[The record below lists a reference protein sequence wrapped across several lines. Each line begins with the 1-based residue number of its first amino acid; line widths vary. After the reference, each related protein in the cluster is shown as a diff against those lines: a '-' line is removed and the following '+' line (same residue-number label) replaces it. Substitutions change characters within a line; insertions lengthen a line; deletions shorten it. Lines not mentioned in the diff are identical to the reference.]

1 MLRLST
7 GIALASAL
15 LAATLAVPTQ
25 AAAAPI
31 PVQVL
36 SLTDLHGYLS
46 ETENLTIAGP
56 SGSLAVGGAAYLK
69 AHLDKLRTGQP
80 NSFLVGSGD
89 QFSGWPDYTQAFANE
104 PTIEV
109 LNAFGLDFDVA
120 GNHEF
125 DRELPFL
132 RRMVS
137 GDCYGKPGFDS
148 CFTDS
153 AGRPFQGTDY
163 GYHAA
168 NVLDAGSKQAV
179 LPPYW
184 IAQAGTA
191 RIGFIGVTFPGTP
204 NETLSI
210 AQSGLEFQ
218 GLVDGTNRA
227 AAELK
232 AQGVNAIV
240 VSMHEGGQ
248 QGGLFNECKNPTGPI
263 FDAAR
268 AISPDVD
275 VILGGHWH
283 TAFNCMIPDPNGV
296 PRPVLE
302 ASNHGRL
309 LGEVNLSLDPATG
322 EVIRSATT
330 ATNHAVTKDLTPDA
344 GVQKIV
350 KYWMDKWAVRQTQPL
365 AKLDRDLDFSKTA
378 ESRTG
383 NLVADLY
390 RSEAAHAAHGGADLA
405 LVPADLGIDVIAAG
419 LKAGTVRYGDAWP
432 VVGIS
437 PITTLSL
444 KGSTIE
450 QILEQQW
457 IPPAYGCRRLSSLAV
472 SDQVRYSY
480 DLGKPVGDRVDPAK
494 VFIRG
499 KRLELGKTYRVT
511 TSAAMPLH
519 GAQYGYPGFQQ
530 YTDLIRAPR
539 MGQEVFLN
547 YLRSRQSITAPALG
561 RVTAIPGT
569 PPPVDGPFGPL
580 NLLPQSEMTATA
592 TSQGSSA
599 YSAAAALDGSCTTM
613 WHSNWS
619 PHAPLPQYIT
629 LDLGRTR
636 TIEALVYT
644 PRQDAAVPNG
654 RISKYDVQVSADGN
668 LWQSV
673 ATGNWDG
680 TVDAKIARFPAGTTA
695 RYVRLIGLEGG
706 ANYAAATELNIALT
720 PGS

>member
-1 MLRLST
+1 MFRLSAVI
-7 GIALASAL
+7 G
-15 LAATLAVPTQ
+15 LAATVVTASIAVPTQ
-25 AAAAPI
+25 AAASPI

-56 SGSLAVGGAAYLK
+56 AGTLPVGGAAYLK
-69 AHLDKLRTGQP
+69 AHLDKLRAGKP
-80 NSFLVGSGD
+80 NSFLIGSGD
-89 QFSGWPDYTQAFANE
+89 QFSGWPDYTQGFANE

-109 LNAFGLDFDVA
+109 LNEFGLDFDVA

-132 RRMVS
+132 QRMMS
-137 GDCYGKPGFDS
+137 GACYGKPGFDT

-153 AGRPFQGTDY
+153 RGRAFHGTDY
-163 GYHAA
+163 PYHAA
-168 NVLDAGSKQAV
+168 NVVAAKTQRPV

-191 RIGFIGVTFPGTP
+191 RVGFIGLGFPGTP
-204 NETLSI
+204 TETLSI
-210 AQSGLEFQ
+210 EQSGLEFQ
-218 GLVDGTNRA
+218 GLVDAANRA

-248 QGGLFNECKNPTGPI
+248 QGGLFNDCKNPVGPI

-268 AISPDVD
+268 AMSPEID

-283 TAFNCMIPDPNGV
+283 TAFNCMIPDPYGV

-302 ASNHGRL
+302 ASNHGRV
-309 LGEVNLSLDPATG
+309 LGEVNLALDPANG

-330 ATNHAVTKDLTPDA
+330 ATNHAVTKDLAPDPA
-344 GVQKIV
+344 VQKIV
-350 KYWMDKWAVRQTQPL
+350 KYWMDKWAVRQRQPL
-365 AKLDRDLDFSKTA
+365 AKLDRDLDFARTA

-390 RSEAAHAAHGGADLA
+390 RSEAAHPADGGADFA
-405 LVPADLGIDVIAAG
+405 LVPADLGVDVIAAG
-419 LKAGTVRYGDAWP
+419 LKAGPVSFGDAWP
-432 VVGIS
+432 VAGIS
-437 PITTLSL
+437 PITTLAL
-444 KGSTIE
+444 KGSIVE

-457 IPPAYGCRRLSSLAV
+457 IPPAYGCSRLSSLAV
-472 SDQVRYSY
+472 SDQVRYTY

-494 VFIRG
+494 VLIRG
-499 KRLELGKTYRVT
+499 KRLKLDKTYRVA

-530 YTDLIRAPR
+530 FTDLNRAPR

-547 YLRSRQSITAPALG
+547 HLRRQQSITAPALG

-580 NLLPQSEMTATA
+580 NLLPQKEMTATA
-592 TSQGSSA
+592 TSQGSA
-599 YSAAAALDGSCTTM
+599 TNNPAAALDGSCTTM

-629 LDLGRTR
+629 LDLGRSR
-636 TIEALVYT
+636 SIEALVYT
-644 PRQDAAVPNG
+644 PRQDASPNG
-654 RISKYDVQVSADGN
+654 RIFKYDVQVSADGIEF
-668 LWQSV
+668 QSV
-673 ATGNWDG
+673 ATGNWDD
-680 TVDAKIARFPAGTTA
+680 TKPAKIARVPAGTTG

-706 ANYAAATELNIALT
+706 ANYAAATELNIALA

>member
-1 MLRLST
+1 MFRLSAV
-7 GIALASAL
+7 IALATTL
-15 LAATLAVPTQ
+15 LTAPLAVPTQ
-25 AAAAPI
+25 AVAAPI

-46 ETENLTIAGP
+46 ETENLTIPGP
-56 SGSLAVGGAAYLK
+56 TGTLQVGGAAYLK
-69 AHLDKLRTGQP
+69 AQLDKLRAGKP
-80 NSFLVGSGD
+80 NSFLIGSGD
-89 QFSGWPDYTQAFANE
+89 QFSGWPDYTQGFANE

-109 LNAFGLDFDVA
+109 LNEFGLDFDVA

-132 RRMVS
+132 RRMMS
-137 GDCYGKPGFDS
+137 GACYGKPGFDT

-153 AGRPFQGTDY
+153 RGRAFHGTDY
-163 GYHAA
+163 SYHAA
-168 NVLDAGSKQAV
+168 NVVAAKTQRPV

-184 IAQAGTA
+184 IAKAGTA
-191 RIGFIGVTFPGTP
+191 RIGFIGLGFPGTP
-204 NETLSI
+204 TETLSI

-218 GLVDGTNRA
+218 GLVDAANRA

-248 QGGLFNECKNPTGPI
+248 QGGLFNDCKNPVGPI

-268 AISPDVD
+268 AMSPDID

-283 TAFNCMIPDPNGV
+283 TAFNCMIPDPYGV

-302 ASNHGRL
+302 ASNHGRV
-309 LGEVNLSLDPATG
+309 LGEVNLSLDPANG

-330 ATNHAVTKDLTPDA
+330 ATNHAVTKDLTPDPA
-344 GVQKIV
+344 LQKIV
-350 KYWMDKWAVRQTQPL
+350 KYWMDKWAVRQQQPL

-390 RSEAAHAAHGGADLA
+390 RSEGQADFS
-405 LVPADLGIDVIAAG
+405 LVPADMGVDVIAAG
-419 LKAGTVRYGDAWP
+419 LKAGTVSFGDAWP

-437 PITTLSL
+437 PITTLAL
-444 KGSTIE
+444 KGSVVE

-457 IPPAYGCRRLSSLAV
+457 IPPAYGCTRLSSLAV
-472 SDQVRYSY
+472 SDQVRYTY

-494 VFIRG
+494 VLIRG
-499 KRLELGKTYRVT
+499 KRLDLGKTYRVA

-519 GAQYGYPGFQQ
+519 GAEYGYPGFQQ
-530 YTDLIRAPR
+530 YTDLVRAPR
-539 MGQEVFLN
+539 MGQEAFLN
-547 YLRSRQSITAPALG
+547 YLRSQRSIKAPALG

-569 PPPVDGPFGPL
+569 PPPVDGL
-580 NLLPQSEMTATA
+580 NLLPQKEMKATA
-592 TSQGSSA
+592 TSQGSA
-599 YSAAAALDGSCTTM
+599 TNGPAAALDGSCTTL

-629 LDLGRTR
+629 LDLGQSRS
-636 TIEALVYT
+636 IEALVYT
-644 PRQDAAVPNG
+644 PRQDASPNG
-654 RISKYDVQVSADGN
+654 RIFKYDVQVSADGN
-668 LWQSV
+668 NFQSA
-673 ATGNWDG
+673 ATGNWDD
-680 TVDAKIARFPAGTTA
+680 TKQAKIARFTAGTTA
-695 RYVRLIGLEGG
+695 RYVRLVGLEGG
-706 ANYAAATELNIALT
+706 ADYASATELNIALA

>member
-1 MLRLST
+1 MFRLSAV
-7 GIALASAL
+7 IALATTL
-15 LAATLAVPTQ
+15 LTASVTAPTQ
-25 AAAAPI
+25 AVSAPI
-31 PVQVL
+31 PMQVL

-56 SGSLAVGGAAYLK
+56 AGTLPVGGAAYLK
-69 AHLDKLRTGQP
+69 AHLDKLRAGKP
-80 NSFLVGSGD
+80 NSFLIGSGD
-89 QFSGWPDYTQAFANE
+89 QFSGWPDYTQGFANE

-109 LNAFGLDFDVA
+109 LNELGLDFDVA

-137 GDCYGKPGFDS
+137 GACYGKPGFDT

-153 AGRPFQGTDY
+153 RGRAFHGTDY
-163 GYHAA
+163 AYHAA
-168 NVLDAGSKQAV
+168 NVVAAKSQRPV

-191 RIGFIGVTFPGTP
+191 RVGFIGLGFPGTP
-204 NETLSI
+204 TETLSI
-210 AQSGLEFQ
+210 EQSGLEFQ
-218 GLVDGTNRA
+218 GLVDAANRA
-227 AAELK
+227 TAELK

-248 QGGLFNECKNPTGPI
+248 QGGLFNDCKNPVGPI

-268 AISPDVD
+268 AMSPDID

-283 TAFNCMIPDPNGV
+283 TAFNCMIPDPYGV

-302 ASNHGRL
+302 ASNHGRV
-309 LGEVNLSLDPATG
+309 LGEVNLSLDPANG

-330 ATNHAVTKDLTPDA
+330 ATNHAVTKDVVPDPA
-344 GVQKIV
+344 VQKIV
-350 KYWMDKWAVRQTQPL
+350 KYWMDKWAVRQRQPL

-390 RSEAAHAAHGGADLA
+390 HSEASHKADGGADFA
-405 LVPADLGIDVIAAG
+405 LVPADIGIDVIAAG
-419 LKAGTVRYGDAWP
+419 LKAGVVSFGDAWP
-432 VVGIS
+432 VAGIS
-437 PITTLSL
+437 PITTLAL
-444 KGSTIE
+444 KGSVVE

-457 IPPAYGCRRLSSLAV
+457 IPPAYGCSRLSSLAV
-472 SDQVRYSY
+472 SDQVRYTY

-494 VFIRG
+494 VLIRG
-499 KRLELGKTYRVT
+499 QRLQLGKTYRVA

-530 YTDLIRAPR
+530 FTDLIRAPR

-547 YLRSRQSITAPALG
+547 HLRIRQSIKAPALG

-569 PPPVDGPFGPL
+569 PAPVDGPFGPL
-580 NLLPQSEMTATA
+580 NLLPQKEMKATA
-592 TSQGSSA
+592 TSQGSASNNP
-599 YSAAAALDGSCTTM
+599 AAALDGSCTTM

-619 PHAPLPQYIT
+619 PHAPLPQHIT
-629 LDLGRTR
+629 LDLGQTR
-636 TIEALVYT
+636 SLDALVYT
-644 PRQDAAVPNG
+644 PRQDASPNG

-668 LWQSV
+668 DYQSV

-680 TVDAKIARFPAGTTA
+680 TLQAKIARFPAGTTG

-706 ANYAAATELNIALT
+706 AGYAAATELNIALT